1 VEKGEPLGRLSPA
14 VTKRGKQGMGGA
26 ADRRGQE
33 AGGDGGTDNRSQGGG
48 SYSCSCDG
56 KMGDGRCLHVGV
68 QCALRQAYMR
78 AHCSGVG
85 GGRG

>member
-48 SYSCSCDG
+48 VLIAARAMAKWATAGACTWVCSV
-56 KMGDGRCLHVGV
+56 L
-68 QCALRQAYMR
+68 CARLTCVRTA
-78 AHCSGVG
+78 VE
-85 GGRG
+85 